1 MLATLTPKINPAEF
15 SRCEESSQM
24 ADRGKALSPSQ
35 KADATIKESVE
46 HAFWQDDV
54 LQAIEYDQIDI
65 HVKNGVVYLYG
76 HITGANSQ
84 SRIGNVIRGIRG
96 ILRIQNNLVLD
107 DKLTLNVA
115 GSLGELEHIHDCK
128 FFTGASHGVI
138 SLNGNVRD
146 ENVKLLAEQTASSNP
161 NVRGVINNVHVAGAE
176 QDFQAQPFLQPTIGE
191 MIYFLD
197 GVSGVVK
204 QVIINPN
211 NRRVVAMA
219 ILGQFADQRQDLKSL
234 NSAEARSPERLVV
247 LPMDVI
253 RYMTKVSAFLYINS
267 YERERYVAFDPIHFS
282 TPKSDWKAPYPYCAD
297 DVLFPVEK
305 RNAEDPTLQALPR
318 SPVEL
323 KEQLLWEQ
331 LLADENLGG

>member
-1 MLATLTPKINPAEF
+1 MLATPISKINSAAF
-15 SRCEESSQM
+15 SRCEESNQM
-24 ADRGKALSPSQ
+24 ADRGKGLSPVQ
-35 KADATIKESVE
+35 KADAAIKASVD
-46 HAFWQDDV
+46 HAIWNDDV
-54 LQAIEYDQIDI
+54 LRAIEYYEIDT
-65 HVKNGVVYLYG
+65 HVKNGVVYLNG
-76 HITGANSQ
+76 HIVGANSQ
-84 SRIGNVIRGIRG
+84 SRIENAMRSIPGLLG
-96 ILRIQNNLVLD
+96 IQNDLVLD

-115 GSLGELEHIHDCK
+115 GSLGQLEHIHDCK

-161 NVRGVINNVHVAGAE
+161 NVRGVINNVRVTGAE
-176 QDFQAQPFLQPTIGE
+176 QEFQTQPFQQPTIGE

-211 NRRVVAMA
+211 NRRVVAMTV
-219 ILGQFADQRQDLKSL
+219 LGQFPDQRQDLKSL

-247 LPMDVI
+247 LTLDVI
-253 RYMTKVSAFLYINS
+253 RYMTKVSGFLYINS
-267 YERERYVAFDPIHFS
+267 HERERYMEFDSLRFS
-282 TPKSDWKAPYPYCAD
+282 TPKNDWKAPYPYCGD

-305 RNAEDPTLQALPR
+305 RNAEDPTLEPLPR
-318 SPVEL
+318 SPAKL